1 MHWKP
6 AMLSCIKRLSIPVM
20 YSKPGLMGIIT
31 RECYLKHFPE
41 SSNNLR
47 KPHCILPIARN
58 LEILKTCNIIYT
70 LWNLLQ
76 FSGFTGSHVVHKCLL
91 MTDKMSAGFQPKTFP
106 PTSPTPEYNA
116 SSFIQSCMWQGT
128 QLTAMKFPSL
138 ACSDATVP

>member
-6 AMLSCIKRLSIPVM
+6 AMLLCIKCLSIPVM
-20 YSKPGLMGIIT
+20 YSNPGLMGIIT

-47 KPHCILPIARN
+47 KPHCILPIARHF
-58 LEILKTCNIIYT
+58 EILKTCNIIYT

-76 FSGFTGSHVVHKCLL
+76 FSGLAGSHVVHKCLL
-91 MTDKMSAGFQPKTFP
+91 MTDKMSAGFQRKTVPSTF
-106 PTSPTPEYNA
+106 PTPEYSA
-116 SSFIQSCMWQGT
+116 SSFIHSCTWQGA

-138 ACSDATVP
+138 ACNDATVL